1 MGSHCP
7 HYLGLLGAQG
17 FEGVCGFLLSGI
29 PPVRRSDE
37 DGIHLELVTP
47 QPPMELFFRKNQP
60 KCYKAPHGFSF
71 WI

>member
-47 QPPMELFFRKNQP
+47 QPPMELFF
-60 KCYKAPHGFSF
+60 
-71 WI
+71 